1 MEAAQTRRL
10 RYDCRCAYTLKSD
23 LEPRAA
29 EITTSF
35 GKSEPMIKSGRII
48 DICIA
53 LLLCASIFSSGFAQ
67 ESGDVQAL
75 IQKLEDQDKQARII
89 AIKKVKILGVEA
101 KAAIPALTLLL
112 KDSDTDLRENAAE
125 ALGKMGVEARAASPR
140 DRSPQGQQ
148 RSGQKQRRLCP
159 GPDRR
164 RSQVG
169 SAGGWANY

>member
-1 MEAAQTRRL
+1 MANRPSLHGAAQTRRL

-89 AIKKVKILGVEA
+89 AIKGQDPGSRSESRHTGADPAVE
-101 KAAIPALTLLL
+101 
-112 KDSDTDLRENAAE
+112 R
-125 ALGKMGVEARAASPR
+125 
-140 DRSPQGQQ
+140 
-148 RSGQKQRRLCP
+148 
-159 GPDRR
+159 
-164 RSQVG
+164 
-169 SAGGWANY
+169 